1 MNRPSIPTDIEEFE
15 RALTDCVTIAGQAMP
30 DCAMVSIA
38 LCGDDDI
45 HTAACS
51 HARAELLDG
60 LQQATGQGPVL
71 DAIDTG
77 RPVTV
82 SDLAADS
89 RWPRF
94 AAGAPEVRGVH
105 CEPLEYED
113 VLLGVL
119 TVYSGRA
126 AGLPEEAW
134 VALRITAA
142 HVPVLF
148 RTALDAARMREVAV
162 QLKEAL
168 TTRAIIDQALGI
180 VMAQRRCTAREAFET
195 LRQVS
200 QDRNVKLHQLAASI
214 VEKVSGRPPQ
224 RSRFEEPP
232 QRTSSRRP

>member
-1 MNRPSIPTDIEEFE
+1 MPTDIEEFE

-30 DCAMVSIA
+30 DCAMLSIA
-38 LCGDDDI
+38 LCGEDDI

-60 LQQATGQGPVL
+60 LQQATGQGPMLDALDTGKSLTVL
-71 DAIDTG
+71 DL
-77 RPVTV
+77 P
-82 SDLAADS
+82 SDS

-94 AAGAPEVRGVH
+94 TAGAPELRVVH
-105 CEPLEYED
+105 CEPLEFEGT
-113 VLLGVL
+113 LLGML
-119 TVYSGRA
+119 TVYSCDA
-126 AGLPEEAW
+126 EGLPDDAW

-148 RTALDAARMREVAV
+148 RTALGAARMREVAA

-180 VMAQRRCTAREAFET
+180 VMAQRRCTAREAFDI

-200 QDRNVKLHQLAASI
+200 QDRNVKVHQLAASI
-214 VEKVSGRPPQ
+214 VEKVSGQPPQ
-224 RSRFEEPP
+224 RPRFEEPP
-232 QRTSSRRP
+232 QRISSRRT